1 MKLTTLTLALLA
13 AVGTG
18 CASVSPAPPVA
29 VADLPNCFD
38 SNYDRELN
46 LFTVKGDTG
55 TPVNQKCLLWVG
67 SSADAASTNRLR
79 AGTYHIVI
87 ANGGGGGAGGS
98 RQSVR
103 SPGGGGG
110 GGGAGS
116 RETDATINLAAGA
129 YKLTL
134 GGGGPGG
141 TACKPGL
148 HGGGPGWLGSPS
160 SMIEVASGTLLIG
173 TVGADTYARP
183 SRSQN
188 DRMTRPSDGRGGFG
202 PGQTSGGQGA
212 ISARPPSHVQV
223 AGAAG
228 ESRGGPQSVS
238 AGGTGG
244 TVSAKDQFTGGGGGG
259 GATTRAHGGDAGG
272 ESRGQ
277 MERPPERGS
286 LGSGGGGGEGSLS
299 ECDPGAR
306 GGHGFIELRPI

>member
-18 CASVSPAPPVA
+18 CASVSPAPPAA
-29 VADLPNCFD
+29 VADMPNCFD
-38 SNYDRELN
+38 SNYDRERN

-55 TPVNQKCLLWVG
+55 TPVNQQCLLWVG
-67 SSADAASTNRLR
+67 SRADAASTNRLR
-79 AGTYHIVI
+79 AGTYNII
-87 ANGGGGGAGGS
+87 LANGG
-98 RQSVR
+98 
-103 SPGGGGG
+103 
-110 GGGAGS
+110 
-116 RETDATINLAAGA
+116 
-129 YKLTL
+129 
-134 GGGGPGG
+134 GG

-160 SMIEVASGTLLIG
+160 SMSEVASGTLLIG
-173 TVGADTYARP
+173 TAGADTYARP

-188 DRMTRPSDGRGGFG
+188 DRMTGPSDGHGGFG

-238 AGGTGG
+238 TGGTGG

-286 LGSGGGGGEGSLS
+286 LGSGGGEDSLS